1 MDEAVTRYA
10 HELVEAIASAVA
22 RDPKVGACRQRA
34 RAAGYDMRVTLEALV
49 GFASRI
55 PGARAHGPAPPPPR
69 DANPRRP
76 YEISASDRRF
86 LRTLRIGVDE
96 AAEEEVE

>member
-22 RDPKVGACRQRA
+22 HDPKVDACRQRA
-34 RAAGYDMRVTLEALV
+34 RAAGYEMRVTLEALV
-49 GFASRI
+49 GFASRR
-55 PGARAHGPAPPPPR
+55 PAARAQVLAAPPPR
-69 DANPRRP
+69 DVSPRRP

-86 LRTLRIGVDE
+86 QRTLRIGVDE
-96 AAEEEVE
+96 AAEEVE

>member
-10 HELVEAIASAVA
+10 HELVEAIASAVTH
-22 RDPKVGACRQRA
+22 DPKVDACRQRA
-34 RAAGYDMRVTLEALV
+34 RAAGYELRVTLEALV
-49 GFASRI
+49 GFASRR
-55 PGARAHGPAPPPPR
+55 PAARAHGATPPPPR

-76 YEISASDRRF
+76 FEISASDRRF

-96 AAEEEVE
+96 AAEEVE

>member
-1 MDEAVTRYA
+1 MDEAVNRYA
-10 HELVEAIASAVA
+10 RELVEAISSAVA
-22 RDPKVGACRQRA
+22 RDPRVGACRQRA

-49 GFASRI
+49 GFASRTT
-55 PGARAHGPAPPPPR
+55 PASPPRPAPPPPR

-76 YEISASDRRF
+76 FEISASDRRF

-96 AAEEEVE
+96 AAEEVE